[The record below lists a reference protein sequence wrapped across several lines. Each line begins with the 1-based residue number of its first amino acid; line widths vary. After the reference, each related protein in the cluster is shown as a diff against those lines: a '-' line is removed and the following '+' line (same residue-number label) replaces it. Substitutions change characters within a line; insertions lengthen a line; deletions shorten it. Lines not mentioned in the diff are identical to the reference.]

1 MAMTSSQ
8 LGRGLGLVLVEFPY
22 EYQGRDGVLVSIK
35 PNERYVLLAKT
46 NDHWWQVCSD
56 HGSKPFY
63 IPAEYVKE
71 LPPDFP
77 SPLDFANPP
86 NPEPVLPLPVAAPV
100 PVPVPV
106 PKSLEEPSPGP
117 KTKPGDEVTIR
128 LRPDASTTYR
138 KTENRMSTFGVPLDF
153 HDLSLVVP
161 APRHPSKPPVGPAET
176 GTTTTSGTTNVTND
190 ALNKN
195 HLPGFLDDDKD
206 SGKHRVPSFS
216 PADPLSTSR
225 PQTQPIPVETP
236 VVPVVPV
243 VPPNNDSTPSPSAG
257 HHDDQESP
265 IEPEEEEEEEEEE
278 VSMQESTGEEDSLKE
293 EDSNHIYESIQDLNL
308 DIETLIGGRVSPGAP
323 PETAP
328 ALPPTQEHSSP
339 DPKSLIYANVSSLKK
354 TVPQISVPGPTL
366 PSSPPPD
373 HTPSVPDHTPS
384 SSASSSSEMISPTSP
399 LSPQDGW
406 QVHTDQESGK
416 VFYFHPV
423 TRQTS
428 WSNPRGPPPPPA
440 RDMDQSKGSEGGQ
453 LTSPSP
459 LLSPA
464 SSQGLCGWEQ
474 LVDEVSGRFYYY
486 NPASGATSWA
496 APEPLSPSSPCSPPG
511 SRANRRQ
518 DDGPPPLPE
527 EDYPVD
533 AQNDN
538 DAVFTTNPQKQHVI
552 PRAQLDPKDG
562 NSSQWRQ
569 QELPPLPQRMIGN
582 GVSEDG
588 TTVQVRNW
596 RHSVAEDTFAPSHR
610 RIVSD
615 FTEVNRRQSPDSPQ
629 CHLLEK
635 AGIINKTKV
644 ADNGKKI
651 RKNWSQSWTVLH
663 GGILTFH
670 KDPKSAP
677 SGNASKSSQIV
688 PEYTVELRGASV
700 AWASKDKSSKKNVL
714 ELKTRQGCEY
724 LMQYDTESI
733 ITDWFKVMHDTIR
746 QLEQDHLSED
756 EDEAASDKED
766 KDRKRTS
773 TRSLSGTAESEQR
786 RVRTKLRRFL
796 QRRPTLQSV
805 KEKGYI
811 RDNVFGCHLDTLCHR
826 ENTTIP
832 KFLEKCIR
840 TVERRGLDVDGIYRV
855 SGNLAVIQKLRHK
868 ADHGNKPTLSLYA
881 DDVLRYV
888 VDVITLCSVQRE
900 AAAEGCS
907 SYLHNISV
915 VLAEEQLDLED
926 GQWEEIHV
934 ITGALK
940 LFLRELPEPLF
951 PFSCF
956 DKFIAAIQ
964 VPDYSLRVS
973 YMRDLV
979 RSLPLPNHDT
989 MELLFKHLRRVVEHK
1004 DSNRMSVQSVAIV
1017 FGPTLLRPQ
1026 TESANMTIHMVFQ
1039 SQIVELMLNEFQ
1051 TVFSQR

>member
-1 MAMTSSQ
+1 MTMTSSQ

-128 LRPDASTTYR
+128 LKPDASTTYR

-176 GTTTTSGTTNVTND
+176 GTTTTSGIPNVTDN

-195 HLPGFLDDDKD
+195 HLPGFLDDHKD
-206 SGKHRVPSFS
+206 SGKHRVVPSFS
-216 PADPLSTSR
+216 PADPLSTPR

-243 VPPNNDSTPSPSAG
+243 VPPHNDSKPSPSAD

-265 IEPEEEEEEEEEE
+265 IEPEEEEEDKE
-278 VSMQESTGEEDSLKE
+278 VSIQESTGEEESLKE

-308 DIETLIGGRVSPGAP
+308 DVETLIGGRVSPGVP

-328 ALPPTQEHSSP
+328 ALPPTQVRQLRPPQSP
-339 DPKSLIYANVSSLKK
+339 LEFRPTPRSQPDNPSLIS
-354 TVPQISVPGPTL
+354 
-366 PSSPPPD
+366 
-373 HTPSVPDHTPS
+373 
-384 SSASSSSEMISPTSP
+384 
-399 LSPQDGW
+399 
-406 QVHTDQESGK
+406 
-416 VFYFHPV
+416 
-423 TRQTS
+423 
-428 WSNPRGPPPPPA
+428 
-440 RDMDQSKGSEGGQ
+440 
-453 LTSPSP
+453 
-459 LLSPA
+459 
-464 SSQGLCGWEQ
+464 
-474 LVDEVSGRFYYY
+474 
-486 NPASGATSWA
+486 
-496 APEPLSPSSPCSPPG
+496 
-511 SRANRRQ
+511 
-518 DDGPPPLPE
+518 
-527 EDYPVD
+527 
-533 AQNDN
+533 
-538 DAVFTTNPQKQHVI
+538 
-552 PRAQLDPKDG
+552 
-562 NSSQWRQ
+562 
-569 QELPPLPQRMIGN
+569 
-582 GVSEDG
+582 
-588 TTVQVRNW
+588 
-596 RHSVAEDTFAPSHR
+596 
-610 RIVSD
+610 
-615 FTEVNRRQSPDSPQ
+615 
-629 CHLLEK
+629 
-635 AGIINKTKV
+635 
-644 ADNGKKI
+644 
-651 RKNWSQSWTVLH
+651 
-663 GGILTFH
+663 
-670 KDPKSAP
+670 
-677 SGNASKSSQIV
+677 SKSSQIV
-688 PEYTVELRGASV
+688 PEYTVELEEPPV
-700 AWASKDKSSKKNVL
+700 AWPPRTMSSKKNVL
-714 ELKTRQGCEY
+714 ENNHQPLTVLLIQ
-724 LMQYDTESI
+724 I
-733 ITDWFKVMHDTIR
+733 NNIR
-746 QLEQDHLSED
+746 EQDRSEVSCRLIPGLELFPGNRITLSRRTRT
-756 EDEAASDKED
+756 EAASDKED
-766 KDRKRTS
+766 KDRKRH
-773 TRSLSGTAESEQR
+773 
-786 RVRTKLRRFL
+786 
-796 QRRPTLQSV
+796 
-805 KEKGYI
+805 Y
-811 RDNVFGCHLDTLCHR
+811 NVFGCHLDTLCHR

-868 ADHGNKPTLSLYA
+868 ADH
-881 DDVLRYV
+881 
-888 VDVITLCSVQRE
+888 
-900 AAAEGCS
+900 
-907 SYLHNISV
+907 
-915 VLAEEQLDLED
+915 EEQLDLED